1 MTNINPINLGVG
13 ANQYFKQDSKEEL
26 AKEASK
32 KNEKEAPKK
41 EISSNEILG
50 YLAAVNAD
58 IVPAKAQ
65 KTVDVSKYVNEE
77 QTARIADF
85 MAAFEADFDEAS
97 AIALEEFPDITPE
110 TASNIALAYINSTY

>member
-13 ANQYFKQDSKEEL
+13 ANQYLNTEPKEEK
-26 AKEASK
+26 AKDTAKKSAEAADK
-32 KNEKEAPKK
+32 KQV
-41 EISSNEILG
+41 SSEEVLG
-50 YLAAVNAD
+50 FLAAVNSD

-65 KTVDVSKYVNEE
+65 KTVNVAKYVNDD
-77 QTARIADF
+77 QAARIADF

-97 AIALEEFPDITPE
+97 AIALDEFPDITQE